1 MHGHLKGVGFL
12 FSYVSIEGDP
22 DPVPALLPQ
31 PLTAAEG
38 LSRWISRE
46 GCNASSGGEKLQQP
60 T

>member
-1 MHGHLKGVGFL
+1 M
-12 FSYVSIEGDP
+12 
-22 DPVPALLPQ
+22 VPALLPQ

-46 GCNASSGGEKLQQP
+46 RFNASSGGEQLQQS